1 MASVSVKDTA
11 LTLPTQSPGEGLP
24 PWPLPA
30 HRLPQRPQ
38 PTNLSS
44 SCRRTKLEKHHTFSA
59 QSSRAQRRAGSG
71 PESQGPLPTVR
82 AARVPFPPVPL
93 RARRRR
99 RALRIPHAP
108 EPFAGSHKGP
118 VSWRRSAGNQPG
130 PWPAAPL
137 PIQLAP
143 ASPQLP
149 LQPLGRAWEGGA
161 GPLVPPFLLPRESGG
176 GSGAAGRKKAPGPAA
191 ADKHLS
197 PFPHYGGHVL
207 HILGRLGAG
216 GGVSSGDWW
225 GTEGEPHPVYPLSSS
240 APKWGLWGRRQC
252 PRGPA
257 GGEGF
262 LQPSYCLFPPLAE
275 EEDWSREL
283 LLGGWRNPVTR
294 GPPQIPSGPSKAVV
308 VTS

>member
-1 MASVSVKDTA
+1 MASVSAKDTA

-143 ASPQLP
+143 APPRLP
-149 LQPLGRAWEGGA
+149 LQPLGRAGKGA
-161 GPLVPPFLLPRESGG
+161 QGPWYRP
-176 GSGAAGRKKAPGPAA
+176 
-191 ADKHLS
+191 
-197 PFPHYGGHVL
+197 
-207 HILGRLGAG
+207 
-216 GGVSSGDWW
+216 
-225 GTEGEPHPVYPLSSS
+225 SSS
-240 APKWGLWGRRQC
+240 RGRVGVARVPQGGRR
-252 PRGPA
+252 
-257 GGEGF
+257 
-262 LQPSYCLFPPLAE
+262 PLAQQLPI
-275 EEDWSREL
+275 SIY
-283 LLGGWRNPVTR
+283 
-294 GPPQIPSGPSKAVV
+294 PPSPTTGATCFTFLDVWERAEA
-308 VTS
+308 

>member
-1 MASVSVKDTA
+1 MASVSAKDTA

-44 SCRRTKLEKHHTFSA
+44 SCRRTKAGEAPHLLSSKF
-59 QSSRAQRRAGSG
+59 QSSAPGWQQPRKPGSPPNG
-71 PESQGPLPTVR
+71 PRCQGAL
-82 AARVPFPPVPL
+82 PPVPL

-143 ASPQLP
+143 APPRLP
-149 LQPLGRAWEGGA
+149 LQPLGRAGKGA
-161 GPLVPPFLLPRESGG
+161 QGPWYRP
-176 GSGAAGRKKAPGPAA
+176 
-191 ADKHLS
+191 
-197 PFPHYGGHVL
+197 
-207 HILGRLGAG
+207 
-216 GGVSSGDWW
+216 
-225 GTEGEPHPVYPLSSS
+225 SSS
-240 APKWGLWGRRQC
+240 RGRVGVARVPQGGRR
-252 PRGPA
+252 
-257 GGEGF
+257 
-262 LQPSYCLFPPLAE
+262 PLAQQLPI
-275 EEDWSREL
+275 SIY
-283 LLGGWRNPVTR
+283 
-294 GPPQIPSGPSKAVV
+294 PPSPTTGATCFTFLDVWERAEA
-308 VTS
+308 

>member
-11 LTLPTQSPGEGLP
+11 LTLPTQSPGKDCRPGPSPLTASP
-24 PWPLPA
+24 RGPSPQISPLPA
-30 HRLPQRPQ
+30 EG
-38 PTNLSS
+38 LSWRS
-44 SCRRTKLEKHHTFSA
+44 HHTFLA

-149 LQPLGRAWEGGA
+149 LQPLGRAGKGAQGPWYRPSSSRGRVGVARVPQGGRRPLA
-161 GPLVPPFLLPRESGG
+161 QQLPISIYPLPPLRGPRASHSWTSGSGRRREQRRLVGDRRGTTSCVPLVL
-176 GSGAAGRKKAPGPAA
+176 
-191 ADKHLS
+191 
-197 PFPHYGGHVL
+197 
-207 HILGRLGAG
+207 
-216 GGVSSGDWW
+216 
-225 GTEGEPHPVYPLSSS
+225 
-240 APKWGLWGRRQC
+240 
-252 PRGPA
+252 
-257 GGEGF
+257 
-262 LQPSYCLFPPLAE
+262 
-275 EEDWSREL
+275 
-283 LLGGWRNPVTR
+283 
-294 GPPQIPSGPSKAVV
+294 
-308 VTS
+308 